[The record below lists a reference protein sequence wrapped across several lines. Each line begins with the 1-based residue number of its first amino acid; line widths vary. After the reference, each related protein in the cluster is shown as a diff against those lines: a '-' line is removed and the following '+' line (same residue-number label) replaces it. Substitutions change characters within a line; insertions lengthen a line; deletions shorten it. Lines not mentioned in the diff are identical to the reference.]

1 MPAPPLLPVLALDTA
16 TETIAAG
23 LHAGGAAFAPG
34 APGDGVFTLSA
45 PGGETFTLSAPG
57 GEAFTLSAPGGARA
71 STQLL
76 PLLSSLLARAG
87 LQWRDLRA
95 IAYGQ
100 GPGAFTGLRTACA
113 VAQGLGYGIGCR
125 LLPLDS
131 LLIVAED
138 AREQAAAP
146 AGCEVAVAVD
156 ARMDEA
162 YAARYRWLGGRWQVL
177 QAPALYTLPALN
189 AAWSGASAQ
198 GLVAG
203 SALAAFG
210 NRLSL
215 PARWQRVE
223 REQNRAA
230 ALLRLAHRAA
240 LDGSGVEPADALPL
254 YLRDKVALTTAERAV
269 IKALATAVPGGS
281 LR

>member
-1 MPAPPLLPVLALDTA
+1 MPSPVLPVLALDTA

-23 LHAGGAAFAPG
+23 VCVDARAGAA
-34 APGDGVFTLSA
+34 
-45 PGGETFTLSAPG
+45 
-57 GEAFTLSAPGGARA
+57 AFTQTAPGGALA

-76 PLLSSLLARAG
+76 PLLRSLLDRAG
-87 LQWRDLRA
+87 LEWLDIGA

-113 VAQGLGYGIGCR
+113 VAQGLGFGIGCR
-125 LLPLDS
+125 LLPIDS

-138 AREQAAAP
+138 ARLQARSH
-146 AGCEVAVAVD
+146 AGSPDSGDVAVAMD

-162 YAARYRWLGGRWQVL
+162 YAARYRWQGGRWQVV

-189 AAWSGASAQ
+189 AAWSALPPQ
-198 GLVAG
+198 GVVAG

-210 NRLSL
+210 DRLSL
-215 PARWQRVE
+215 PTGWQSIL
-223 REQNRAA
+223 RESDRAA
-230 ALLRLAHRAA
+230 ALLRLAQRAA
-240 LDGSGVEPADALPL
+240 LDSAGLDPADALPL
-254 YLRDKVALTTAERAV
+254 YLRDKVALTTAERVAV
-269 IKALATAVPGGS
+269 KALAMPAAG

>member
-23 LHAGGAAFAPG
+23 LHAGGAAF
-34 APGDGVFTLSA
+34 TL
-45 PGGETFTLSAPG
+45 G
-57 GEAFTLSAPGGARA
+57 APGGALA

-76 PLLSSLLARAG
+76 PLLNTLLGRAG
-87 LQWRDLRA
+87 LHWRDLRA

-138 AREQAAAP
+138 AREQSAALGAW
-146 AGCEVAVAVD
+146 AADGCEVAVAMD

-162 YAARYRWLGGRWQVL
+162 YAARYRWQGGCWQVL

-189 AAWSGASAQ
+189 ATWSGASAQ

-210 NRLSL
+210 ARLQL
-215 PARWQRVE
+215 PAGWQRIGH
-223 REQNRAA
+223 EQDRAS

-240 LDGSGVEPADALPL
+240 HSSEGVDPADALPL
-254 YLRDKVALTTAERAV
+254 YLRDKVALTTAERAAA
-269 IKALATAVPGGS
+269 KALATVDGS

>member
-16 TETIAAG
+16 TQTIAAG
-23 LHAGGAAFAPG
+23 LHAGGAAFTRG
-34 APGDGVFTLSA
+34 APGGPTFTPGSPDGV
-45 PGGETFTLSAPG
+45 TFTLSAPG
-57 GEAFTLSAPGGARA
+57 GALA

-76 PLLSSLLARAG
+76 PLLNTLLGRAG
-87 LQWRDLRA
+87 LHWRDLRA

-138 AREQAAAP
+138 AREQTAALGAW
-146 AGCEVAVAVD
+146 AADGGSEVEVAVAMD

-162 YAARYRWLGGRWQVL
+162 YAARYLWGGGRWQVL

-189 AAWSGASAQ
+189 AAWSGALAQ

-203 SALAAFG
+203 SALAVFG
-210 NRLSL
+210 ARLSL
-215 PARWQRVE
+215 PAAWQRIDH
-223 REQNRAA
+223 EQNRAA

-240 LDGSGVEPADALPL
+240 HSSQGVDPADALPL
-254 YLRDKVALTTAERAV
+254 YLRDKVALTTAERAAA
-269 IKALATAVPGGS
+269 KALTSVDGS
-281 LR
+281 LP